1 MAIAIALIV
10 LVLVTVLFHIFS
22 PWWLTPIASNWGMID
37 GTIDLTVWVTGFVFV
52 AVNLFLAYAIIRYRH
67 KQGAKAHYE
76 PENKK
81 LEIWL
86 TAITTIGIMALLAP
100 GLFVWAKF
108 VAMPED
114 AMEFEVVGQQWEW
127 SYRFPGEDGVF
138 GAVAARFYSGANPFG
153 LDPDDPAGQDDR
165 LVASNEVTLPVNVPL
180 KVLNRSKDVLHN
192 FAVPQFRVKMDMVPG
207 MVTSYWITPTRTGTF
222 DVLCMELCGIG
233 HYLMRGRVVVAPEAD
248 FNQWLGEQPTF
259 AQTQEQTTASAAAG
273 EQHYVTC
280 AACHGAQGEGNPQM
294 NSPKIAGLDQSYI
307 ERQLHH
313 FRSGVRGASP
323 EDTFGQQMAGMS
335 NVLPDDDAIAS
346 VATYIASLP
355 DVPAIAADT
364 ENEGNISRGKKLYQN
379 CAVCHGDN
387 GQGIWTMHAPRL
399 AGMSSWYLSTQLEHF
414 RSGIRGTH
422 KTDQYGQQMVAM
434 ANILNDSKAIGDV
447 IAYIDTLDQ
456 GQEDS
461 SDTATGRGN

>member
-1 MAIAIALIV
+1 
-10 LVLVTVLFHIFS
+10 S

-37 GTIDLTVWVTGFVFV
+37 GTIDITVWVTGFVFV

-207 MVTSYWITPTRTGTF
+207 MVTHYWLTPTRTGTF

-233 HYLMRGRVVVAPEAD
+233 HYVMRGRVVIAE
-248 FNQWLGEQPTF
+248 EQ
-259 AQTQEQTTASAAAG
+259 
-273 EQHYVTC
+273 
-280 AACHGAQGEGNPQM
+280 
-294 NSPKIAGLDQSYI
+294 
-307 ERQLHH
+307 
-313 FRSGVRGASP
+313 
-323 EDTFGQQMAGMS
+323 
-335 NVLPDDDAIAS
+335 
-346 VATYIASLP
+346 
-355 DVPAIAADT
+355 
-364 ENEGNISRGKKLYQN
+364 
-379 CAVCHGDN
+379 
-387 GQGIWTMHAPRL
+387 
-399 AGMSSWYLSTQLEHF
+399 
-414 RSGIRGTH
+414 
-422 KTDQYGQQMVAM
+422 
-434 ANILNDSKAIGDV
+434 
-447 IAYIDTLDQ
+447 
-456 GQEDS
+456 
-461 SDTATGRGN
+461 